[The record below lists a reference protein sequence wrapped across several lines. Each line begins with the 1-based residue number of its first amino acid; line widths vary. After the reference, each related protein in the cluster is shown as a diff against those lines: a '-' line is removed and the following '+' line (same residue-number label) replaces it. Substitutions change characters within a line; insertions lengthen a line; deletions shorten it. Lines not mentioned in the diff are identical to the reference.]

1 MNKIYKLIWSK
12 TKNCWVVASE
22 LAKGHGKNKS
32 RIKNSLLAVFVMS
45 ALLAGGTADVQ
56 ALTQQEKDEVK
67 NEVAQYLLD
76 KIAHGGE
83 IPGAKAEYG
92 PTSFPEAIAN
102 RIFYYDDVSNKIG
115 EKLKKDGLALK
126 YFSVRPDYTEPNR
139 DNLTRTIGDP
149 KWTNVNNDGA
159 FGKHA
164 MALGYRAFSEADH
177 GVAIGRSSLAGGY
190 KRDGGYGGD
199 GDVAIGN
206 MAWALGDKA
215 VSIGDKAISADKSIA
230 IGIQAEAGANK
241 KDSNSIL
248 LDPTTKLPYVVSDI
262 AKMNSAIAIGRDAK
276 AWGHQSVS
284 IGGSAK
290 ATGKYAL
297 SFGNSAEASAMDSFA
312 FGNYASA
319 KGLGAIAIGSDYES
333 SSGGAQA
340 YSGDTIAIGRRAMAG
355 NENDTATVY
364 NAVAIGREARA
375 YGKNSIALGGTANVG
390 DVWQKQLADGG
401 TAIGSSANAALEN
414 ATAIGYN
421 SIAYAKDAVTLG
433 ANTRAD
439 IDGGV
444 ALGSESNVGSYASPS
459 YGKAG
464 KVGYDPLGAG
474 ADETSTWK
482 ATKAAVSVGNQQKDI
497 TRQII
502 NVAAGTDDTDAVN
515 VAQLKTLG
523 RKAWKDLAAAKD
535 ELGARIAANTTS
547 ITNHSTRI
555 RTNEQDIG
563 RLKTDVNTNKKDIRY
578 LYDNMPFMHYVSVK
592 SEGMAPN
599 EGNYKNNGA
608 SKRGAIA
615 IGAHTSSDGDGA
627 VALGAHSFVRGQGS
641 VIVGEA
647 SDNYTGGLKAKE
659 GQFDQSIILG
669 SDNTI
674 FAQSAENGGRED
686 KVIGNMNRVEESHGT
701 FVRGT
706 GNFVYDAYND
716 EALTDEDKQKEQDF
730 LDPIDGGDPTGL
742 FQKGRSHVSVEGDG
756 NLVQGA
762 LYTQVSGVGNE
773 ISNTSIDDEKS
784 TPKVT
789 YNIVTGN
796 RNTVADSSHN
806 IIMGDNHELENV
818 NGNIIIGSLK
828 TKAKTT
834 ASNVTVLGNDAN
846 VSVEGGVALGTGSQA
861 ATAAGVFGYDPA
873 TDKASTTDNATW
885 KSGNGAVSVG
895 AVDKTRQITNLA
907 AGLADTDAV
916 NVAQLKA
923 LNTKVDNLPSI
934 HYFSVKA
941 DDSKKPADTNWNN
954 DGATGNKAIAIGQ
967 KAKSE
972 GYAAVA
978 MGASAHTGANAHYSL
993 ALGMKSDAAGFAN
1006 IALGNE
1012 AKAQAAMYA
1021 TAIGQEAAVTKNQGI
1036 AIGTTAK
1043 TDAENGISF
1052 GTQAKSLANRG
1063 IAVGTNSTVDQTGGR
1078 GIAIGD
1084 GAYVGAKTQDHSGE
1098 GMPNPGDAW
1107 NPSEPYLPVADDTV
1121 AGPGKLARENSMAI
1135 GMKASAFG
1143 FQTTAL
1149 GAGAEAH
1156 DTNTTAVGAAAVA
1169 KGNYSTALG
1178 KQARTFEK
1186 ESTSVGHWADS
1197 RAEFATALGSNTI
1210 VYKKGGV
1217 ALGFGARAY
1226 DENSIAIG
1234 SNSFAKEAIDGKAYI
1249 SEEEVKAAAGIVSVG
1264 NPAYKAGDKDVAANY
1279 RRIVNV
1285 AGGINDNDAVNVA
1298 QLKAL
1303 EGKVTTNTGDI
1314 TTNKNDITGLK
1325 KGFIVKDGGT
1335 GKANV
1340 TLGGDKEPEVT
1351 FKAAVDTTTDA
1362 TAGGSSL
1369 TSSVDKDRNV
1379 TYSLNM
1385 KQLKQDL
1392 GITDG
1397 PDGVMS
1403 SWKLKAKDETTPQ
1416 EIKNGNTVTFDAS
1429 GNGLTV
1435 ERKDSTIKYTID
1447 GSKLDIAKNQSIINL
1462 GDRIDNLPSIHYFSV
1477 KSDDSKNPADTNWNN
1492 DGATGKNAIAIGK
1505 DAKAERESSVV
1516 IGLKASSGVAA
1527 NDGVAVGS
1535 SASVTGFGGV
1545 AIGRESSAEGQETVA
1560 IGTGAKGVIHRTVAI
1575 GGYANADGFGAV
1587 AIGRDSMS
1595 KEFGV
1600 SVGTQ
1605 SFSNYRGVAVGEN
1618 SIAEA
1623 PYAVA
1628 VGDLTGS
1635 YAMGAV
1641 TLGNKTRAFGDGS
1654 VAIGNQA
1661 RVSGKGITPE
1671 EYKALP
1677 EADQKLYRLYEAVYY
1692 NYDDPSKPI
1701 VDRKYYKVIDAHDWR
1716 AANLY
1721 NSIAIGTTSF
1731 VEAKEA
1737 IGIGAGTRING
1748 DLGVALG
1755 YAAVSEEKG
1764 TALGAGAQAKANAGV
1779 ALGEG
1784 AVADTAAEVAGYD
1797 PLTGEASTETTST
1810 WKSVKGAVSVGTADK
1825 TRQITNLAAGTNDTD
1840 AVNVAQLKNAKTTV
1854 EAGDYVT
1861 VTKET
1866 EDGKGTTYTVKG
1878 PNLTSVDKNLT
1889 VTDDKDASDKKV
1901 GYKLELSKT
1910 LTGLTSVSSEA
1921 FKVGDKT
1928 YINSNGINANNN
1940 KITNVAPGTKDGDAV
1955 NFKQLKDVDSKVTT
1969 NTGDITTLK
1978 KGWTLEDG
1986 NATKG
1991 TKIVKAEDTV
2001 KVTSDDY
2008 ITATVNNDGLK
2019 LGMNVTKLNTQI
2031 NDQIDNSDTV
2041 KEKMKSWVL
2050 KAATTDKDPA
2060 AKGQTID
2067 NTNNVATFDVEE
2079 NQGLTVARD
2088 GATIKY
2094 GVNNNQLVG
2103 NINSGNTAVTNIS
2116 AKFSVT
2122 DGTNTKAVNLGKDKN
2137 NNVKFLGTDGETTV
2151 TVGGNDDAP
2160 TVTVGLDAKFKKQVT
2175 DNTSNIAEN
2184 KTNITNL
2191 TTRVDGHDTAIEN
2204 NTKAI
2209 GENAKAIGEN
2219 TKAIGE
2225 NTKAIEKNA
2234 GDITTLTGRV
2244 DTAEKTI
2251 GENTKAI
2258 EKNAGDITTLTGR
2271 VDTAEKTIGE
2281 NTKAIGE
2288 NTKAIGENAK
2298 AIGENTKAIGE
2309 NAKAIGENAKAIG
2322 ENAKAIGENTK
2333 AIGENTKTIGKNTE
2347 KIEQNAKDI
2356 AAKMTSWTVKAG
2368 EEAAGQKIDN
2378 TNNAVTFDVA
2388 AKDQGLTVT
2397 RDGSTIKYGI
2407 EGSKIDIS
2415 ENKTVNELKDEI
2427 AKKKT
2432 VVKAGDENI
2441 SVTKADDKEEYTVT
2455 LAKNLKGL
2463 NSVSAT
2469 TVNAGT
2475 VKADTVDTKTVKVSD
2490 KITVGEGDTVTI
2502 NNEGLTIK
2510 DGPSVK
2516 KDGINAGGKTIAN
2529 VADGKEDS
2537 DAVNVKQLKAIEN
2550 QSNQNISI
2558 LGGRV
2563 SELNTRVNRVGA
2575 GAAALAALH
2584 PLDFDPDDKWDF
2596 AAGYGNYS
2604 GANAVAIGAYYRP
2617 NEDTMFSVGGSF
2629 GGGENMVNAGVSVKL
2644 GQGNHVTTSRVA
2656 MAKEIKDLRAE
2667 VEVLRQA
2674 VTGIGQGQTPDPVKM
2689 KLFPDIA
2696 KNHWAYE
2703 AVEELTKQGLLEGYP
2718 DGTFGG
2724 DRMMTRYEFAEIVY
2738 RAMQKGLNVNEK
2750 LIQEFEPEL
2759 ERFRIDVISKDKN
2772 GNPVIER
2779 VRVNEK
2785 RKAK

>member
-115 EKLKKDGLALK
+115 EKLKHDGLALQ
-126 YFSVRPDYTEPNR
+126 YFSVRPNYIEPKRDYLNR
-139 DNLTRTIGDP
+139 YANPD
-149 KWTNVNNDGA
+149 WTNVDNDGA
-159 FGKHA
+159 FGAHS
-164 MALGYRAFSEADH
+164 MALGYRAFSEAKH
-177 GVAIGRSSLAGGY
+177 GVAIGREALAGGY
-190 KRDGGYGGD
+190 HRDNSYGGD

-206 MAWALGDKA
+206 SAWALGDKA

-284 IGGSAK
+284 IGGGAK

-355 NENDTATVY
+355 NENDTATAY
-364 NAVAIGREARA
+364 NTVAIGREARA

-390 DVWQKQLADGG
+390 DVWQKQLAEGG

-414 ATAIGYN
+414 ATALGYK

-444 ALGSESNVGSYASPS
+444 ALGSESNVGSYSSSS

-502 NVAAGTDDTDAVN
+502 NVAAGTDNTDAVN
-515 VAQLKTLG
+515 VAQLKALQS
-523 RKAWKDLAAAKD
+523 KAWKDLVASENK
-535 ELGARIAANTTS
+535 LGARIATNTTS
-547 ITNHSTRI
+547 ITNLSGRV
-555 RTNEQDIG
+555 RTNEGDIG
-563 RLKTDVNTNKKDIRY
+563 RLKTDVSTNDSRIRY
-578 LYDNMPFMHYVSVK
+578 LYNNMPFMHYVSVR
-592 SEGMAPN
+592 SAGSASN
-599 EGNYKNNGA
+599 EGNYKNDGA
-608 SKRGAIA
+608 KAEGSIA
-615 IGAHTSSDGDGA
+615 IGVDTSSHGDNA
-627 VALGAHSFVRGQGS
+627 VALGYNAFAVGKSS
-641 VIVGEA
+641 IVIGDRSTQLSA
-647 SDNYTGGLKAKE
+647 SGNTSE
-659 GQFDQSIILG
+659 EQFEQSITVG
-669 SDNTI
+669 NDNMLFGGDEKDTGR
-674 FAQSAENGGRED
+674 ENGVFGNKNVVED
-686 KVIGNMNRVEESHGT
+686 SHGA

-706 GNFVYDAYND
+706 GNFVYDAYNP
-716 EALTDEDKQKEQDF
+716 EALTDEDKQKEQNFYDAQ
-730 LDPIDGGDPTGL
+730 DENGPIGL
-742 FQKGRSHVSVEGDG
+742 FEKGRSHVSVEGDG
-756 NLVQGA
+756 NMVMGA

-773 ISNTSIDDEKS
+773 ISNTDHDDGTS

-834 ASNVTVLGNDAN
+834 ASNVTVLGNDAD

-895 AVDKTRQITNLA
+895 AADKTRQITNLA

-923 LNTKVDNLPSI
+923 MNTKVDNLPSI

-993 ALGMKSDAAGFAN
+993 ALGVKSDAAGFAN

-1234 SNSFAKEAIDGKAYI
+1234 SNSFAKEAIDGKAYL

-1595 KEFGV
+1595 KERGV
-1600 SVGTQ
+1600 SVGIQSNSKEFAVSVGTN
-1605 SFSNYRGVAVGEN
+1605 SFSNFRSVAVGELAN
-1618 SIAEA
+1618 AEA

-1628 VGDLTGS
+1628 VGDQTGS

-1677 EADQKLYRLYEAVYY
+1677 EADQKLYRLYEAVYH

-1861 VTKET
+1861 VTKKT

-1889 VTDDKDASDKKV
+1889 VTDDKDANDKKV

-2258 EKNAGDITTLTGR
+2258 
-2271 VDTAEKTIGE
+2271 
-2281 NTKAIGE
+2281 
-2288 NTKAIGENAK
+2288 
-2298 AIGENTKAIGE
+2298 
-2309 NAKAIGENAKAIG
+2309 
-2322 ENAKAIGENTK
+2322 
-2333 AIGENTKTIGKNTE
+2333 GENTKTIGKNTE

-2629 GGGENMVNAGVSVKL
+2629 GGGENMVNAGVSIKL

>member
-1 MNKIYKLIWSK
+1 
-12 TKNCWVVASE
+12 
-22 LAKGHGKNKS
+22 
-32 RIKNSLLAVFVMS
+32 MS
-45 ALLAGGTADVQ
+45 
-56 ALTQQEKDEVK
+56 
-67 NEVAQYLLD
+67 
-76 KIAHGGE
+76 
-83 IPGAKAEYG
+83 
-92 PTSFPEAIAN
+92 
-102 RIFYYDDVSNKIG
+102 
-115 EKLKKDGLALK
+115 
-126 YFSVRPDYTEPNR
+126 
-139 DNLTRTIGDP
+139 
-149 KWTNVNNDGA
+149 
-159 FGKHA
+159 
-164 MALGYRAFSEADH
+164 
-177 GVAIGRSSLAGGY
+177 
-190 KRDGGYGGD
+190 
-199 GDVAIGN
+199 
-206 MAWALGDKA
+206 
-215 VSIGDKAISADKSIA
+215 
-230 IGIQAEAGANK
+230 
-241 KDSNSIL
+241 
-248 LDPTTKLPYVVSDI
+248 
-262 AKMNSAIAIGRDAK
+262 
-276 AWGHQSVS
+276 
-284 IGGSAK
+284 
-290 ATGKYAL
+290 
-297 SFGNSAEASAMDSFA
+297 
-312 FGNYASA
+312 
-319 KGLGAIAIGSDYES
+319 
-333 SSGGAQA
+333 
-340 YSGDTIAIGRRAMAG
+340 
-355 NENDTATVY
+355 
-364 NAVAIGREARA
+364 
-375 YGKNSIALGGTANVG
+375 
-390 DVWQKQLADGG
+390 
-401 TAIGSSANAALEN
+401 
-414 ATAIGYN
+414 
-421 SIAYAKDAVTLG
+421 
-433 ANTRAD
+433 
-439 IDGGV
+439 
-444 ALGSESNVGSYASPS
+444 
-459 YGKAG
+459 
-464 KVGYDPLGAG
+464 
-474 ADETSTWK
+474 
-482 ATKAAVSVGNQQKDI
+482 
-497 TRQII
+497 
-502 NVAAGTDDTDAVN
+502 
-515 VAQLKTLG
+515 
-523 RKAWKDLAAAKD
+523 
-535 ELGARIAANTTS
+535 
-547 ITNHSTRI
+547 
-555 RTNEQDIG
+555 
-563 RLKTDVNTNKKDIRY
+563 
-578 LYDNMPFMHYVSVK
+578 
-592 SEGMAPN
+592 
-599 EGNYKNNGA
+599 
-608 SKRGAIA
+608 
-615 IGAHTSSDGDGA
+615 
-627 VALGAHSFVRGQGS
+627 
-641 VIVGEA
+641 
-647 SDNYTGGLKAKE
+647 
-659 GQFDQSIILG
+659 
-669 SDNTI
+669 
-674 FAQSAENGGRED
+674 
-686 KVIGNMNRVEESHGT
+686 
-701 FVRGT
+701 
-706 GNFVYDAYND
+706 
-716 EALTDEDKQKEQDF
+716 
-730 LDPIDGGDPTGL
+730 
-742 FQKGRSHVSVEGDG
+742 
-756 NLVQGA
+756 GA

-773 ISNTSIDDEKS
+773 ISNTDHDDGTS

-834 ASNVTVLGNDAN
+834 ASNVTVLGNDAD

-895 AVDKTRQITNLA
+895 AADKTRQITNLA

-978 MGASAHTGANAHYSL
+978 MGASAHTGANAHNSL
-993 ALGMKSDAAGFAN
+993 ALGTTSDAAGFAN

-1021 TAIGQEAAVTKNQGI
+1021 TAIGQAAAVTKNQGI

-1234 SNSFAKEAIDGKAYI
+1234 SNSFAKEAIDGKAYL

-1379 TYSLNM
+1379 TYLLNM

-1477 KSDDSKNPADTNWNN
+1477 KSDDSKKPADTNWNN
-1492 DGATGKNAIAIGK
+1492 DGAAGKNAIAIGK
-1505 DAKAERESSVV
+1505 DAKAEREASVV

-1545 AIGRESSAEGQETVA
+1545 AIGRKSSAEGQETVA

-1595 KEFGV
+1595 KERGV
-1600 SVGTQ
+1600 SVGIQSNSKEFAVSVGTN
-1605 SFSNYRGVAVGEN
+1605 SFSNFRSVAVGELAN
-1618 SIAEA
+1618 AEA

-1628 VGDLTGS
+1628 VGDQTGS

-1825 TRQITNLAAGTNDTD
+1825 TRQITNLAAGLADTD
-1840 AVNVAQLKNAKTTV
+1840 AVNVAQLKNSKTTV

-1861 VTKET
+1861 VTKKT

-1878 PNLTSVDKNLT
+1878 PNLTSVDNNLT

-1901 GYKLELSKT
+1901 GYKLQLSKT
-1910 LTGLTSVSSEA
+1910 LKGLTSVSSEA

-2219 TKAIGE
+2219 TKA
-2225 NTKAIEKNA
+2225 
-2234 GDITTLTGRV
+2234 
-2244 DTAEKTI
+2244 I

-2629 GGGENMVNAGVSVKL
+2629 GGGENMVNAGVSIKL

>member
-1 MNKIYKLIWSK
+1 VELLAAILFLGGNMNKIYKLIWSK

-67 NEVAQYLLD
+67 NEVAKYLLD

-115 EKLKKDGLALK
+115 EKLKHDGLALQ
-126 YFSVRPDYTEPNR
+126 YFGVRPNYIEPKRDYLNR
-139 DNLTRTIGDP
+139 YADP
-149 KWTNVNNDGA
+149 DWTNVDNDGA
-159 FGKHA
+159 FGAHS
-164 MALGYRAFSEADH
+164 MALGYRAFSEAKH
-177 GVAIGRSSLAGGY
+177 GVAIGREALAGGY
-190 KRDGGYGGD
+190 HRDNSYGGD

-206 MAWALGDKA
+206 SAWALGDKA

-284 IGGSAK
+284 IGGGAK

-355 NENDTATVY
+355 NENDTATEY
-364 NAVAIGREARA
+364 NTVAIGREARA

-390 DVWQKQLADGG
+390 DVWQKQLAEGG

-414 ATAIGYN
+414 ATAIGYK

-444 ALGSESNVGSYASPS
+444 ALGSESNVGSYSSSS

-502 NVAAGTDDTDAVN
+502 NVAAGTDNTDAVN
-515 VAQLKTLG
+515 VAQLKALQS
-523 RKAWKDLAAAKD
+523 KAWKDLVASENK
-535 ELGARIAANTTS
+535 LGARIATNTTS
-547 ITNHSTRI
+547 ITNLSGRV
-555 RTNEQDIG
+555 RTNEGDIG
-563 RLKTDVNTNKKDIRY
+563 RLKTDVSTNDSRIRY
-578 LYDNMPFMHYVSVK
+578 LYNNMPFMHYVSVK

-599 EGNYKNNGA
+599 EGNYKNDGA
-608 SKRGAIA
+608 SKQGAIA

-627 VALGAHSFVRGQGS
+627 VALGAYSFVRGQGS
-641 VIVGEA
+641 VIVGEN

-706 GNFVYDAYND
+706 GNFVYDAYNP

-756 NLVQGA
+756 NMVMGA

-773 ISNTSIDDEKS
+773 ISNTDHDDGTS

-834 ASNVTVLGNDAN
+834 ASNVTVLGNDAD

-895 AVDKTRQITNLA
+895 AADKTRQITNLA

-993 ALGMKSDAAGFAN
+993 ALGVKSDAAGFAN

-1234 SNSFAKEAIDGKAYI
+1234 SNSFAKEAIDGKAYL

-1595 KEFGV
+1595 KERGV
-1600 SVGTQ
+1600 SVGIQSNSKEFAVSVGTN
-1605 SFSNYRGVAVGEN
+1605 SFSNFRSVAVGELAN
-1618 SIAEA
+1618 AEA

-1628 VGDLTGS
+1628 VGDQTGS

-1716 AANLY
+1716 AENHY

-1825 TRQITNLAAGTNDTD
+1825 TRQITNLAAGLADTD

-1861 VTKET
+1861 VTKKT

-1889 VTDDKDASDKKV
+1889 VTDDKDANDKKV

-2258 EKNAGDITTLTGR
+2258 
-2271 VDTAEKTIGE
+2271 
-2281 NTKAIGE
+2281 GE

-2490 KITVGEGDTVTI
+2490 KITVGERDTVTI

-2516 KDGINAGGKTIAN
+2516 KDGINAGGKIIAN

>member
-1 MNKIYKLIWSK
+1 L
-12 TKNCWVVASE
+12 
-22 LAKGHGKNKS
+22 
-32 RIKNSLLAVFVMS
+32 R
-45 ALLAGGTADVQ
+45 
-56 ALTQQEKDEVK
+56 
-67 NEVAQYLLD
+67 
-76 KIAHGGE
+76 
-83 IPGAKAEYG
+83 
-92 PTSFPEAIAN
+92 
-102 RIFYYDDVSNKIG
+102 
-115 EKLKKDGLALK
+115 
-126 YFSVRPDYTEPNR
+126 
-139 DNLTRTIGDP
+139 
-149 KWTNVNNDGA
+149 
-159 FGKHA
+159 
-164 MALGYRAFSEADH
+164 
-177 GVAIGRSSLAGGY
+177 
-190 KRDGGYGGD
+190 
-199 GDVAIGN
+199 
-206 MAWALGDKA
+206 
-215 VSIGDKAISADKSIA
+215 
-230 IGIQAEAGANK
+230 
-241 KDSNSIL
+241 
-248 LDPTTKLPYVVSDI
+248 
-262 AKMNSAIAIGRDAK
+262 
-276 AWGHQSVS
+276 
-284 IGGSAK
+284 SAK
-290 ATGKYAL
+290 
-297 SFGNSAEASAMDSFA
+297 
-312 FGNYASA
+312 
-319 KGLGAIAIGSDYES
+319 
-333 SSGGAQA
+333 
-340 YSGDTIAIGRRAMAG
+340 
-355 NENDTATVY
+355 
-364 NAVAIGREARA
+364 
-375 YGKNSIALGGTANVG
+375 
-390 DVWQKQLADGG
+390 KQ
-401 TAIGSSANAALEN
+401 
-414 ATAIGYN
+414 
-421 SIAYAKDAVTLG
+421 
-433 ANTRAD
+433 
-439 IDGGV
+439 
-444 ALGSESNVGSYASPS
+444 
-459 YGKAG
+459 
-464 KVGYDPLGAG
+464 
-474 ADETSTWK
+474 
-482 ATKAAVSVGNQQKDI
+482 
-497 TRQII
+497 
-502 NVAAGTDDTDAVN
+502 
-515 VAQLKTLG
+515 
-523 RKAWKDLAAAKD
+523 
-535 ELGARIAANTTS
+535 
-547 ITNHSTRI
+547 
-555 RTNEQDIG
+555 
-563 RLKTDVNTNKKDIRY
+563 
-578 LYDNMPFMHYVSVK
+578 
-592 SEGMAPN
+592 
-599 EGNYKNNGA
+599 
-608 SKRGAIA
+608 
-615 IGAHTSSDGDGA
+615 
-627 VALGAHSFVRGQGS
+627 
-641 VIVGEA
+641 
-647 SDNYTGGLKAKE
+647 
-659 GQFDQSIILG
+659 
-669 SDNTI
+669 
-674 FAQSAENGGRED
+674 
-686 KVIGNMNRVEESHGT
+686 
-701 FVRGT
+701 
-706 GNFVYDAYND
+706 
-716 EALTDEDKQKEQDF
+716 
-730 LDPIDGGDPTGL
+730 
-742 FQKGRSHVSVEGDG
+742 
-756 NLVQGA
+756 
-762 LYTQVSGVGNE
+762 
-773 ISNTSIDDEKS
+773 
-784 TPKVT
+784 
-789 YNIVTGN
+789 
-796 RNTVADSSHN
+796 
-806 IIMGDNHELENV
+806 
-818 NGNIIIGSLK
+818 
-828 TKAKTT
+828 
-834 ASNVTVLGNDAN
+834 
-846 VSVEGGVALGTGSQA
+846 
-861 ATAAGVFGYDPA
+861 
-873 TDKASTTDNATW
+873 
-885 KSGNGAVSVG
+885 
-895 AVDKTRQITNLA
+895 
-907 AGLADTDAV
+907 
-916 NVAQLKA
+916 
-923 LNTKVDNLPSI
+923 
-934 HYFSVKA
+934 
-941 DDSKKPADTNWNN
+941 
-954 DGATGNKAIAIGQ
+954 
-967 KAKSE
+967 KSE

-993 ALGMKSDAAGFAN
+993 ALGVKSDAAGFAN

-1234 SNSFAKEAIDGKAYI
+1234 SNSFAKEAIDGKAYL

-1595 KEFGV
+1595 KERGV
-1600 SVGTQ
+1600 SVGIQSNSKEFAVSVGTN
-1605 SFSNYRGVAVGEN
+1605 SFSNFRSVAVGELAN
-1618 SIAEA
+1618 AEA

-1628 VGDLTGS
+1628 VGDQTGS

-1677 EADQKLYRLYEAVYY
+1677 EADQKLYRLYEAVYH

-1861 VTKET
+1861 VTKKT

-1889 VTDDKDASDKKV
+1889 VTDDKDANDKKV

-2258 EKNAGDITTLTGR
+2258 
-2271 VDTAEKTIGE
+2271 
-2281 NTKAIGE
+2281 GE

-2309 NAKAIGENAKAIG
+2309 NAKAIGENTKAIG
-2322 ENAKAIGENTK
+2322 ENTKAIGENTK

-2629 GGGENMVNAGVSVKL
+2629 GGGENMVNAGVSIKL

>member
-1 MNKIYKLIWSK
+1 
-12 TKNCWVVASE
+12 
-22 LAKGHGKNKS
+22 
-32 RIKNSLLAVFVMS
+32 MS
-45 ALLAGGTADVQ
+45 
-56 ALTQQEKDEVK
+56 
-67 NEVAQYLLD
+67 
-76 KIAHGGE
+76 
-83 IPGAKAEYG
+83 
-92 PTSFPEAIAN
+92 
-102 RIFYYDDVSNKIG
+102 
-115 EKLKKDGLALK
+115 
-126 YFSVRPDYTEPNR
+126 
-139 DNLTRTIGDP
+139 
-149 KWTNVNNDGA
+149 
-159 FGKHA
+159 
-164 MALGYRAFSEADH
+164 
-177 GVAIGRSSLAGGY
+177 
-190 KRDGGYGGD
+190 
-199 GDVAIGN
+199 
-206 MAWALGDKA
+206 
-215 VSIGDKAISADKSIA
+215 
-230 IGIQAEAGANK
+230 
-241 KDSNSIL
+241 
-248 LDPTTKLPYVVSDI
+248 
-262 AKMNSAIAIGRDAK
+262 
-276 AWGHQSVS
+276 
-284 IGGSAK
+284 
-290 ATGKYAL
+290 
-297 SFGNSAEASAMDSFA
+297 
-312 FGNYASA
+312 
-319 KGLGAIAIGSDYES
+319 
-333 SSGGAQA
+333 
-340 YSGDTIAIGRRAMAG
+340 
-355 NENDTATVY
+355 
-364 NAVAIGREARA
+364 
-375 YGKNSIALGGTANVG
+375 
-390 DVWQKQLADGG
+390 
-401 TAIGSSANAALEN
+401 
-414 ATAIGYN
+414 
-421 SIAYAKDAVTLG
+421 
-433 ANTRAD
+433 
-439 IDGGV
+439 
-444 ALGSESNVGSYASPS
+444 
-459 YGKAG
+459 
-464 KVGYDPLGAG
+464 
-474 ADETSTWK
+474 
-482 ATKAAVSVGNQQKDI
+482 
-497 TRQII
+497 
-502 NVAAGTDDTDAVN
+502 
-515 VAQLKTLG
+515 
-523 RKAWKDLAAAKD
+523 
-535 ELGARIAANTTS
+535 
-547 ITNHSTRI
+547 
-555 RTNEQDIG
+555 
-563 RLKTDVNTNKKDIRY
+563 
-578 LYDNMPFMHYVSVK
+578 
-592 SEGMAPN
+592 
-599 EGNYKNNGA
+599 
-608 SKRGAIA
+608 
-615 IGAHTSSDGDGA
+615 
-627 VALGAHSFVRGQGS
+627 
-641 VIVGEA
+641 
-647 SDNYTGGLKAKE
+647 
-659 GQFDQSIILG
+659 
-669 SDNTI
+669 
-674 FAQSAENGGRED
+674 
-686 KVIGNMNRVEESHGT
+686 
-701 FVRGT
+701 
-706 GNFVYDAYND
+706 
-716 EALTDEDKQKEQDF
+716 
-730 LDPIDGGDPTGL
+730 
-742 FQKGRSHVSVEGDG
+742 
-756 NLVQGA
+756 GA

-773 ISNTSIDDEKS
+773 ISNTDHDDGTS

-834 ASNVTVLGNDAN
+834 ASNVTVLGNDAD

-895 AVDKTRQITNLA
+895 AADKTRQITNLA

-978 MGASAHTGANAHYSL
+978 MGASAHTGANAHNSL
-993 ALGMKSDAAGFAN
+993 ALGTTSDAAGFAN

-1021 TAIGQEAAVTKNQGI
+1021 TAIGQAAAVTKNQGI

-1234 SNSFAKEAIDGKAYI
+1234 SNSFAKEAIDGKAYL

-1379 TYSLNM
+1379 TYLLNM

-1477 KSDDSKNPADTNWNN
+1477 KSDDSKKPADTNWNN
-1492 DGATGKNAIAIGK
+1492 DGAAGKNAIAIGK
-1505 DAKAERESSVV
+1505 DAKAEREASVV

-1545 AIGRESSAEGQETVA
+1545 AIGRKSSAEGQETVA

-1595 KEFGV
+1595 KERGV
-1600 SVGTQ
+1600 SVGIQSNSKEFAVSVGTN
-1605 SFSNYRGVAVGEN
+1605 SFSNFRSVAVGELAN
-1618 SIAEA
+1618 AEA

-1628 VGDLTGS
+1628 VGDQTGS

-1825 TRQITNLAAGTNDTD
+1825 TRQITNLAAGLADTD
-1840 AVNVAQLKNAKTTV
+1840 AVNVAQLKNSKTTV

-1861 VTKET
+1861 VTKKT

-1878 PNLTSVDKNLT
+1878 PNLTSVDNNLT

-1901 GYKLELSKT
+1901 GYKLQLSKT
-1910 LTGLTSVSSEA
+1910 LKGLTSVSSEA

-2244 DTAEKTI
+2244 DTAEKTIGENTKAIGENTKAI

-2629 GGGENMVNAGVSVKL
+2629 GGGENMVNAGVSIKL